1 MPITADILKHE
12 TLGPR
17 LKAWYK
23 EAEQRGREEGRQS
36 KINLLQRMLEKR
48 FGPLPA
54 WAREKLAFLP
64 VSKLED
70 LGDRLLDARSLD
82 DLLRR
87 RAVKRR

>member
-23 EAEQRGREEGRQS
+23 EAEQRGREEGEFA
-36 KINLLQRMLEKR
+36 LLQRMLEKR

-54 WAREKLAFLP
+54 WAREKLASLP
-64 VSKLED
+64 ASKLED
-70 LGDRLLDARSLD
+70 LGERLLDARSLD